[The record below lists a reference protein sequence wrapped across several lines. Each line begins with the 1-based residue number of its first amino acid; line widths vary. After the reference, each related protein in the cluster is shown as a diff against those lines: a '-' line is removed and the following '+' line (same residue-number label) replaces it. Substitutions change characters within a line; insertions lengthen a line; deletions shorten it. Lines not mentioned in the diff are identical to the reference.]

1 MMPRMAAQS
10 LPCLRTVVLKA
21 CALWLLLLV
30 LAILN
35 AAIREQLLAPWV
47 GPRFALPLSG
57 LSLSL
62 LIFFATLGVV
72 PWLKAGNA
80 ARYGMVG
87 VMWLVMTIL
96 FEFLFGH
103 FVSGRPW
110 AELVDAYNILTGNL
124 WPVVLLV
131 ITVSPYVAA
140 RRRGLLTP

>member
-1 MMPRMAAQS
+1 MAAPA
-10 LPCLRTVVLKA
+10 LPRLRSVVLKA
-21 CALWLLLLV
+21 GAIWLLLLV

-35 AAIREQLLAPWV
+35 AGIREQLLTPWT

-62 LIFFATLGVV
+62 LIFFATLVVV
-72 PWLKAGNA
+72 PWLKAGSA

-87 VMWLVMTIL
+87 VMWLVMTVL

-110 AELVDAYNILTGNL
+110 AELMDAYNILTGNL
-124 WPVVLLV
+124 WLVVLLV
-131 ITVSPYVAA
+131 IAVSPYLAA
-140 RRRGLLTP
+140 RLRGLLTP